1 MNEIQSILFPEERFK
16 QDLYFLMFHKNEVM
30 YDGIEVVDGSIIL
43 NKKDHISTNSY
54 FNSFYESYW
63 VKYSSIR
70 SFFLKVRFRGSLS
83 IKMYRDE
90 PGAGARLIK
99 VEKRHHEYD
108 EELIVKIPSNFTSL
122 VKGYAGRIFFDFKAH
137 AASEISE
144 ISICTEQPAKRDI
157 KLSLGICTF
166 SREAYLADTIE
177 SISGSKDLAGIVSDI
192 FIVNQGPCFS
202 DLALIENIK
211 GDPRI
216 KLIEQDNL
224 GGCGGFTRTLIE
236 AKSQAGQAN
245 YHLLMDDDIVIDPR
259 VIRNCA
265 SFIEYSNDE
274 LVLGGSM
281 LDSLRP
287 HILYEAGARLKN
299 SNVIQSIMHNLD
311 ISDPESLSALSSP
324 VHVDFNAWWFCAI
337 PLSALGSIR
346 YPAPIFIRGD
356 DFEFGI
362 RLAKSGYETVSLPGI
377 AVWHEP
383 FYAKP
388 PGWQQY
394 YDLRNRLI
402 FAACHDDLVNI
413 QSPNHLLRHAFVEP
427 LLTHNYQALNLN
439 LKAIEDFLSGPDAL
453 FSMPSDQKHAEVM
466 TLFAGEKTQVVSRQ
480 KAEGFGYMA
489 CEPRGDKKRGVKLTY
504 VAQVLKRLLLKPI
517 EHPKGI
523 LLDVD
528 VRSTS
533 VGNSGYIMTN
543 GPRSYFLL
551 FSPDRQKFGHYLR
564 RLLKTHS
571 RYKAERRRAASLW
584 KNNISQWRGDETWR
598 HMFGKGLA
606 VSEQAECF
614 EVKNDWPAAVR
625 QVSN

>member
-1 MNEIQSILFPEERFK
+1 M
-16 QDLYFLMFHKNEVM
+16 H
-30 YDGIEVVDGSIIL
+30 DGIEVVNGSIIL

-63 VKYSSIR
+63 VKYTAAR
-70 SFFLKVRFRGSLS
+70 TFFLKVKFRGSLS

-90 PGAGARLIK
+90 PGAGDRLIK
-99 VEKRHHEYD
+99 VERQHHEYD
-108 EELIVKIPSNFTSL
+108 DELTIRIPSNFTSL
-122 VKGYAGRIFFDFKAH
+122 VKGSAGRIFFDFKAE
-137 AASEISE
+137 AKSEISE
-144 ISICTEQPAKRDI
+144 ISICTEQLAERDVR
-157 KLSLGICTF
+157 LSLGICTF
-166 SREAYLADTIE
+166 SRETYLAQTIK
-177 SISGSKDLAGIVSDI
+177 SISSSEELNGVVANI
-192 FIVNQGPCFS
+192 FVVNQGPSFS
-202 DLALIENIK
+202 DPTLIQNIK
-211 GDPRI
+211 VDSRV
-216 KLIEQDNL
+216 KLIEQNNL
-224 GGCGGFTRTLIE
+224 GGCGGFTRTLME
-236 AKSQAGQAN
+236 AKNQEDDVN
-245 YHLLMDDDIVIDPR
+245 YHILMDDDIIIDPR
-259 VIRNCA
+259 VIRNCVN
-265 SFIEYSNDE
+265 FVKYSREE
-274 LVLGGSM
+274 LTLGGSM

-311 ISDPESLSALSSP
+311 ISDPKNLSGLSSP

-337 PLSALGSIR
+337 PLSALRDIP

-413 QSPNHLLRHAFVEP
+413 QSANHLLRHAFLEP

-439 LKAIEDFLSGPDAL
+439 LQAVEDFLSGPDAL
-453 FSMPSDQKHAEVM
+453 FSTPSDQKHAEVM
-466 TLFAGEKTQVVSRQ
+466 SLFAAEKTEVLSRQ
-480 KAEGFGYMA
+480 RAEGFGYLA
-489 CEPRGDKKRGVKLTY
+489 VEPRAAQRGGVKLTY
-504 VAQVLKRLLLKPI
+504 IAKLLKRLFSKPI

-533 VGNSGYIMTN
+533 VGNRSYIMTN

-551 FSPDRQKFGHYLR
+551 FSPNKRKFAHYLR
-564 RLLKTHS
+564 RLLKIHS
-571 RYKAERRRAASLW
+571 RYKAERRQAVNLW
-584 KNNISQWRGDETWR
+584 KNDISQWREDGTWQG
-598 HMFGKGLA
+598 MFAKSMA
-606 VSEQAECF
+606 VSEQAECRQA
-614 EVKNDWPAAVR
+614 VDSWSAVVR